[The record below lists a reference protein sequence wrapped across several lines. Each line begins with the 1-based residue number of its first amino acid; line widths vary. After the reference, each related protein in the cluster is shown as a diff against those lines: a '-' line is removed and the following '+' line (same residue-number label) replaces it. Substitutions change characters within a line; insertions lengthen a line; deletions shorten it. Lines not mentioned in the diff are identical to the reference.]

1 MTDQAHIVAW
11 LRAGGPWGEAPDVV
25 ETHAALVFLTGER
38 AFKLKKAVNL
48 GYLDFTTLD
57 KRRHALERE
66 LKLNRRTAHDMYR
79 RVLPVTEAQGK
90 FALDGVGAPVDYVL
104 EMKRFAKGALLS
116 ELADAGRLDVA
127 LVEKLA
133 HQIANFH
140 TTAETLAADWPAAV
154 RRIADENLK
163 DLRARDVIDP
173 IALERHE
180 HVRAHALEHAKGA
193 LAHQSAAVRRCHGDL
208 HLANAFVDHGLP
220 VLFDCIEFDDFY
232 ATIPP
237 LYDLA
242 FLLMDLCARGLDAH
256 ANRALNAWI
265 MDHPPQRWRALAE
278 DLAALPAY
286 LALRAEIRAKTAAAK
301 PGGSIDA
308 HKYLALA
315 TRLAEGKQP
324 TLVAVGGLSGTG
336 KSTLARA
343 LSPDLGRAP
352 GAIHLRTDEIRKRLA
367 GVSPDTRLSAVA
379 YTAAKS
385 AEVYGAMEGL
395 ARVCLAAG
403 QSVIVDAVFARDH
416 ERDAVEAIAKAAH
429 VPFHGFWLEAPAP
442 TLEARLTGRVGD
454 ASDADV
460 AVLHK
465 QLAYDIGKLSWHRLD
480 SAPGVHAVAATA
492 RALMSDDAWIVDV

>member
-1 MTDQAHIVAW
+1 MTDQAPIVAW
-11 LRAGGPWGEAPDVV
+11 LRAGGPWRGAPEIV
-25 ETHAALVFLTGER
+25 ETHAAIVFLSGDR

-48 GYLDFTTLD
+48 GYLDFTTPD

-66 LKLNRRTAHDMYR
+66 LKLNRRTAHDVYR
-79 RVLPVTEAQGK
+79 RVLPIAEKDGK
-90 FALDGVGAPVDYVL
+90 LTLDGAGTPVDYVL

-140 TTAETLAADWPAAV
+140 TAAEPLATDWPAAV

-163 DLRARDVIDP
+163 DLRAHTIFDP
-173 IALERHE
+173 TILEQHE
-180 HVRAHALEHAKGA
+180 QARAHALDLAKDA
-193 LAHQSAAVRRCHGDL
+193 FARQTATVRRCHGDL
-208 HLANAFVDHGLP
+208 HLANAFVDHGRP

-256 ANRALNAWI
+256 ANRALNAWL
-265 MDHPPQRWRALAE
+265 MDHPPQRWRTLAQ

-286 LALRAEIRAKTAAAK
+286 LALRAEIRAKTAAAR
-301 PGGSIDA
+301 PGGVTDA

-315 TRLAEGKQP
+315 TRLAEWKQP
-324 TLVAVGGLSGTG
+324 VLVAVGGLSGTG

-343 LSPDLGRAP
+343 LSPAIGRAP

-367 GVSPDTRLSAVA
+367 GISADTRLPAAA

-385 AEVYGAMEGL
+385 AEVYGAMDDL
-395 ARVCLAAG
+395 ARICLAAG
-403 QSVIVDAVFARDH
+403 QAVVVDAVFARDH
-416 ERDAVEAIAKAAH
+416 ERDAVEAIATKAH
-429 VPFHGFWLEAPAP
+429 VPFHGFWLEAPTS
-442 TLEARLTGRVGD
+442 TLEARLAGRIGD

-465 QLAYDIGKLSWHRLD
+465 QLAYDIGKLTWARLD
-480 SAPGVHAVAATA
+480 AAGGLHAVAAAA
-492 RALMSDDAWIVDV
+492 RALMADDVWAVDV